1 MRAASVCIA
10 LSLGAVLPLA
20 AKTLAPEDFAQLR
33 EVSDPQLS
41 ADGQWLAYAVKTTDL
56 AKDKRPKN
64 LWICHWDGS
73 GNRALTD
80 GEASC
85 SHPRWSPDG
94 RSLAFLSSRDDDH
107 DNDQVWILPL
117 AGGEAEKITAAPNG
131 IDDFAWSPDSRR
143 LALIARELD
152 PRDAAAR
159 QAAKDKTTPPPLV
172 IDRYYFKQD
181 IDGYLT
187 TNYAHLQ
194 LLDLDNRRIT
204 PLTHGAFDDAEPA
217 WSPDGRTLA
226 FVSKRGD
233 DPDRDEN
240 WQIYLIAAEAGAR
253 ERALTTGPE
262 ASAHP
267 DWKSAP
273 VWSPDGTTIAFLR
286 GGPPE
291 KIEYASHPLATISAQ
306 GTGLRILYPAHD
318 RNIFHPHW
326 SRGQPGDTL
335 SALDEDD
342 GAQTLAAFSGTGA
355 GPQPIAGGRVSIT
368 GWDAAAGHV
377 AVLLSTPD
385 HPFEIYAA
393 EGGTLR
399 ALSRQ
404 NDAWLKSF
412 PVAPTEEIAY
422 PSSDGTIIHGMV
434 LHALAP
440 GRTAALL
447 RLHGGPQ
454 SQYQTQF
461 SFEDQLFAHHGYTV
475 IMPNPRGSTGR
486 GTAFAMALYARWGSV
501 DVQDDLAAVDYA
513 VQRGWA
519 DPDRLGVGGWS
530 YGGMATNYLI
540 ASTTRFKAATAGA
553 STGNILAGYGTNEYV
568 RDYQAELGSPW
579 QHSDTW
585 LNISYPFYHADR
597 IKTPTL
603 FLCGQNDF
611 NVPLLASEQ
620 MYQALRQLQ
629 VPTELVIY
637 PGQYHGLTKASYL
650 VDRLR
655 RYLAWYAR
663 WIPAKMP

>member
-1 MRAASVCIA
+1 MRTLPA
-10 LSLGAVLPLA
+10 LFALAFSLGLSLA
-20 AKTLAPEDFAQLR
+20 AKTLEPEDFAQLR
-33 EVSDPQLS
+33 EVADPQLS
-41 ADGQWLAYAVKTTDL
+41 ADGQWLVYTVKTTDL
-56 AKDKRPKN
+56 DKDKRPKS
-64 LWICHWDGS
+64 LWICRWDGT
-73 GNRALTD
+73 GNRALTHGD
-80 GEASC
+80 QSS

-94 RSLAFLSSRDDDH
+94 QSIAFLSSRDDDH

-117 AGGEAEKITAAPNG
+117 AGGEAEKITDAPNG

-143 LALIARELD
+143 LALISRDLD
-152 PRDAAAR
+152 PREAAAR
-159 QAAKDKTTPPPLV
+159 RAEKDKQTVPPLV

-187 TNYAHLQ
+187 ANYAHLQ
-194 LLDLDNRRIT
+194 VLDLASRHTT
-204 PLTHGAFDDAEPA
+204 PLTTGAQDDAEPA
-217 WSPDGRTLA
+217 WSPDGQTLA

-233 DPDRDEN
+233 DPDRHES
-240 WQIYLIAAEAGAR
+240 WQIYLIAPAAGAQ
-253 ERALTTGPE
+253 EHPLTTGPA

-267 DWKSAP
+267 DWESAP
-273 VWSPDGTTIAFLR
+273 VWSPDGATIAFLR

-291 KIEYASHPLATISAQ
+291 QIEYASHPLATISARGDHFQ
-306 GTGLRILYPAHD
+306 ILYPAHD

-326 SRGQPGDTL
+326 SRGPSGDTL
-335 SALDEDD
+335 YALDEDD
-342 GAQTLAAFSGTGA
+342 GAQTLAAFPGTGSA
-355 GPQPIAGGRVSIT
+355 PQPVVGGRVSIT
-368 GWDAAAGHV
+368 GLSAAAGHV

-385 HPFEIYAA
+385 RPFEIFAA
-393 EGGTLR
+393 ESGALR
-399 ALSRQ
+399 PLSRQ
-404 NDAWLKSF
+404 NDAWLKTF

-422 PSSDGTIIHGMV
+422 PSSDGTLIHGFV
-434 LHALAP
+434 LHSLNSGTTP
-440 GRTAALL
+440 ALL

-454 SQYQTQF
+454 SQYQIQF

-475 IMPNPRGSTGR
+475 LLPNPRGSTGR
-486 GTAFAMALYARWGSV
+486 GTPFAMALYAHWGSV

-513 VQRGWA
+513 VRRGWA

-530 YGGMATNYLI
+530 YGGMSTNYLI
-540 ASTTRFKAATAGA
+540 ASTTRFKAATSGA
-553 STGNILAGYGTNEYV
+553 SISNILAGYGTDEYI

-579 QHSDTW
+579 LHPDTW
-585 LNISYPFYHADR
+585 LRISYPFYHADR

-603 FLCGQNDF
+603 FLVGQSDF
-611 NVPLLASEQ
+611 NVPLLNSEQ

-650 VDRLR
+650 VDRYR